1 MKTYSERRRRFTRA
15 EREQVVQAF
24 RISGVSKNAYAREI
38 GVSWITLQRW
48 IETVEAEPRTSLIP
62 VRVMECSRKMEP
74 AWPEYVAESGIR
86 LRIPPGTELRTV
98 AELLQALRTC

>member
-15 EREQVVQAF
+15 EREQVVEAF
-24 RISGVSKNAYAREI
+24 RISGASKNAYAREI

-62 VRVMECSRKMEP
+62 VRVMERCQKPEV
-74 AWPEYVAESGIR
+74 AWPEYVLDSGVR
-86 LRIPPGTELRTV
+86 LRIPPGTEQRTV